1 VTDEKGFMGLAPDFA
16 ISVHSLFKF
25 SVKYFDLNSAM
36 EVEVPARRGWLTLF
50 ERFLDKN
57 IIFTIVH
64 KIGKNEG
71 KFVVMYYKLF
81 YMTARVF
88 TTTGHINLV

>member
-1 VTDEKGFMGLAPDFA
+1 VTNEKGFKGLAPDFA

-36 EVEVPARRGWLTLF
+36 EVEVPSRRGRLTWF
-50 ERFLDKN
+50 RHFLDKN

-64 KIGKNEG
+64 KIGKNEE
-71 KFVVMYYKLF
+71 KFVAVCYKLF
-81 YMTARVF
+81 MQ
-88 TTTGHINLV
+88 